1 MKSITRLSLVLIMF
15 SLFSISYLVTS
26 AFAQEGAGGL
36 PMTGDPCMV
45 VPAGPDRDACYATT
59 PPPTGVK

>member
-1 MKSITRLSLVLIMF
+1 MKNITRFSLALIMF
-15 SLFSISYLVTS
+15 SLFSISYFVTS
-26 AFAQEGAGGL
+26 ASAQGAGGA
-36 PMTGDPCMV
+36 PTTGDPCMV